1 MESSYRTYLKNRI
14 RELEDEIRNSS
25 EEKRELELNLQK
37 LKLAEFEEEMREEN
51 PQQLLKG

>member
-25 EEKRELELNLQK
+25 KEKRELELNLQK